1 MKTNNIKTASKKQFQ
16 ENVFPE
22 ELEEIKRRR
31 KTVDLAT
38 ESLDGGL
45 SVDRNIVGLA
55 ISGGG
60 IRSAT
65 FSLGVIQELARQG
78 TLKGVDYLSTVS
90 GGGYTGSCLS
100 SLLNDPANKS
110 SGDKFPLNYTAG
122 TEEPPSLTH
131 LRNSSNY
138 LIPGGLF
145 DKLRLPVMLL
155 RGILLNLFIF
165 MPFIMVAV
173 FITEIA
179 YEKGPHWANLT
190 SLLLPLSFVFLLMA
204 ITFPVVVR
212 LFRRRFDWDKR
223 NSYELWMTVPL
234 LLVAII
240 LLLLPILA
248 LTQLAIE
255 HTTGQFFTWYNQLSA
270 FTLWVSG
277 ALAAGIAILFM
288 MMGKASENIAKWS
301 GKLLLAVL
309 GFLGPSIVFL
319 IYLALCLWQLDSP
332 YLPVSF
338 TTVLNEAVDCDKP
351 CLYQKAEQQKEF
363 ENKGTRMEEFTGIMF
378 QSKDRNNTFGEL
390 LDELKGRSISISE
403 RAIVRC
409 QSSNCKD
416 TFAAENWRQD
426 NRVWVINDAPNIQEH
441 CPPVETVASN
451 VNAGIIGNCH
461 YLKRASS
468 RQLHIEGDR
477 LRLFERS
484 EDLLFSVLFIA
495 MLLFNRFFLDMNI
508 TSLHGFYR
516 DRLSKAYLFKLDS
529 DNEVVHVDKTKLSCL
544 NADDSTAPYHL
555 INVALNLQGSTA
567 VDLRGRKSDLFILSK
582 HFIGSDRTGYAAT
595 SEIEKYDKYLNLGT
609 AMAISGA
616 AAAPNMGSGTNRS
629 LVFLMT
635 LLNIRLGYWL
645 PNPKVVNSRHWFNWF
660 KLSGVKPTLLLREA
674 LGKLDTK
681 ESHVN
686 VSDGGHIENMG
697 IYPLLKRNCK
707 YIVAIDGEADPDM
720 TFGGLL
726 KLTRYAR
733 IDMGIEIEMGLDSIR
748 KDQFGNSKTHW
759 AIGDIHYGNGEEGKL
774 LYIKLSVTGEEPE
787 YVRAYRTKFPQFP
800 HESTSDQF
808 FTEEQFE
815 AYRALGCYACRKM
828 FENKDVLGEFAV
840 IGSTPS
846 DLGG

>member
-1 MKTNNIKTASKKQFQ
+1 MKTDTIKTASKKYFQ
-16 ENVFPE
+16 EHVVPE
-22 ELEEIKRRR
+22 EIEEIKRRR
-31 KTVDLAT
+31 KTVGLET
-38 ESLDGGL
+38 ESLDDGL
-45 SVDRNIVGLA
+45 PVDRNIVGLA

-65 FSLGVIQELARQG
+65 FSLGVVQEFARQG
-78 TLKGVDYLSTVS
+78 TLKRVDYLSTVS

-100 SLLNDPANKS
+100 SLLNDPEHKS
-110 SGDKFPLNYTAG
+110 GGDEFPLKYTAG
-122 TEEPPSLTH
+122 AGEPPSLTH

-145 DKLRLPVMLL
+145 NKLRLPVMLL

-173 FITEIA
+173 YITEIA
-179 YEKGPHWANLT
+179 YEHGPHWATLT

-204 ITFPVVVR
+204 ITLPVAMR
-212 LFRRRFDWDKR
+212 LFRRRFDWAKR
-223 NSYELWMTVPL
+223 NTYELWMTVPL

-248 LTQLAIE
+248 LIQLAIE
-255 HTTGQFFTWYNQLSA
+255 HTTGQFLTWFNQQSA
-270 FTLWVSG
+270 FTLWISG
-277 ALAAGIAILFM
+277 ILAAGVAILFM
-288 MMGKASENIAKWS
+288 MAAKAPGNIAKWS
-301 GKLLLAVL
+301 VKLLLAML
-309 GFLGPSIVFL
+309 GFLGPAFVFL
-319 IYLALCLWQLDSP
+319 IYLALCLWQIDSP

-338 TTVLNEAVDCDKP
+338 TTVLNEAVECDKP
-351 CLYQKAEQQKEF
+351 CLYQKAQQHKALGI
-363 ENKGTRMEEFTGIMF
+363 KKSRMDEFTGLLF
-378 QSKDRNNTFGEL
+378 QSKDRYNTFPEL
-390 LDELKGRSISISE
+390 LDELRGRSISPSE
-403 RAIVRC
+403 SAIVRC
-409 QSSNCKD
+409 QSSNCTD
-416 TFAAENWRQD
+416 AFNAGNWRLD
-426 NRVWVINDAPNIQEH
+426 NRVWVINNAPHIQEY
-441 CPPVETVASN
+441 CPPLESGGSTIK
-451 VNAGIIGNCH
+451 AGSTGNCH
-461 YLKRASS
+461 YLKRASN
-468 RQLHIEGDR
+468 RQLRIESDR
-477 LRLFERS
+477 MQFFDRS
-484 EDLLFSVLFIA
+484 EDPLFAILFVA

-529 DNEVVHVDKTKLSCL
+529 ENEVVHVDKTKLSSL
-544 NADDSTAPYHL
+544 NAENSTAPYHL

-567 VDLRGRKSDLFILSK
+567 ADLRGRKSDLFMLSK

-595 SEIEKYDKYLNLGT
+595 REIEKYDKYLDLGT

-616 AAAPNMGSGTNRS
+616 AAAPNMGTDTNRS

-645 PNPKVVNSRHWFNWF
+645 PNPKLVNSKRWF
-660 KLSGVKPTLLLREA
+660 KWFSLSGVKPTLIWREA
-674 LGKLDTK
+674 LGKLDAK
-681 ESHVN
+681 GSHVN

-733 IDMGIEIEMGLDSIR
+733 IDMGIDIEMKLDSIR
-748 KDQFGNSKTHW
+748 KDQFGNSKSHW
-759 AIGDIHYGNGEEGKL
+759 VTGDIHYGSGEKGKL
-774 LYIKLSVTGEEPE
+774 LYIKLSVTGDEPE
-787 YVRAYRTKFPQFP
+787 YVRAYRSRFPRFP
-800 HESTSDQF
+800 HEPTSDQF

-828 FENKDVLGEFAV
+828 FENKDALGEFAG
-840 IGSTPS
+840 IGSTASEP
-846 DLGG
+846 GG

>member
-1 MKTNNIKTASKKQFQ
+1 MKTNSVKTASKKQFQ

-22 ELEEIKRRR
+22 EIEEIKRRR
-31 KTVDLAT
+31 KTVGLEI

-65 FSLGVIQELARQG
+65 FSLGIVQEFARQG

-100 SLLNDPANKS
+100 SLLNDPENKS
-110 SGDKFPLNYTAG
+110 SGDEFPLKYTAG
-122 TEEPPSLTH
+122 AEEPPALTH

-138 LIPGGLF
+138 LIPGGLL

-155 RGILLNLFIF
+155 RGILLNLLIF
-165 MPFIMVAV
+165 MPFIMAAV

-179 YEKGPHWANLT
+179 YENGPHWTNLT
-190 SLLLPLSFVFLLMA
+190 SLLLPLSFVFLLMS
-204 ITFPVVVR
+204 ITFPVAMR
-212 LFRRRFDWDKR
+212 LFRRCFDWDKR

-240 LLLLPILA
+240 LLLIPILA
-248 LTQLAIE
+248 LIQLTIE
-255 HTTGQFFTWYNQLSA
+255 HTTGQFLTWFNELSA
-270 FTLWVSG
+270 FTLWMSG
-277 ALAAGIAILFM
+277 TVAAGIAILFM
-288 MMGKASENIAKWS
+288 MAGKASENIAKWS
-301 GKLLLAVL
+301 VKLLLAIL
-309 GFLGPSIVFL
+309 GFLGPAFVFL
-319 IYLALCLWQLDSP
+319 IYLALCLWQIDSP

-351 CLYQKAEQQKEF
+351 CLYQKAQQQKASDT
-363 ENKGTRMEEFTGIMF
+363 KGSKMEEFTAILF
-378 QSKDRNNTFGEL
+378 QSNDSYNTFGEL
-390 LDELKGRSISISE
+390 VDELKGRSISLSE

-409 QSSNCKD
+409 QSSNCTD
-416 TFAAENWRQD
+416 AFATENWRQD

-441 CPPVETVASN
+441 CPPLETVGSS

-468 RQLHIEGDR
+468 RQLRIEGDR
-477 LRLFERS
+477 LQLFERS
-484 EDLLFSVLFIA
+484 EDLLFTIMFVA

-516 DRLSKAYLFKLDS
+516 DRLSRAYLFKLNS
-529 DNEVVHVDKTKLSCL
+529 DNEVVHVDQTKLSSL
-544 NADDSTAPYHL
+544 NTDGSTAPYHL

-582 HFIGSDRTGYAAT
+582 HFIGGDRTGYGAT
-595 SEIEKYDKYLNLGT
+595 REIEKYDKYLNLGT

-616 AAAPNMGSGTNRS
+616 AAAPNMGSETNRS

-645 PNPKVVNSRHWFNWF
+645 PNPKLVNSKNWFNWF
-660 KLSGVKPTLLLREA
+660 TLSGVKPTLILREA
-674 LGKLDTK
+674 LGKLDTNG
-681 ESHVN
+681 SHVN

-707 YIVAIDGEADPDM
+707 YIVAIDGEADPNM

-733 IDMGIEIEMGLDSIR
+733 IDMGIDIEMRLDSIR
-748 KDQFGNSKTHW
+748 KDQFGNSKSHW
-759 AIGDIHYGNGEEGKL
+759 VIGDIHYGNGEEGKL
-774 LYIKLSVTGEEPE
+774 LYIKLSVTGDEPE
-787 YVRAYRTKFPQFP
+787 YVRAYRSKFPRFP
-800 HESTSDQF
+800 HEPTSDQF

-840 IGSTPS
+840 IGSTS
-846 DLGG
+846 SELRG